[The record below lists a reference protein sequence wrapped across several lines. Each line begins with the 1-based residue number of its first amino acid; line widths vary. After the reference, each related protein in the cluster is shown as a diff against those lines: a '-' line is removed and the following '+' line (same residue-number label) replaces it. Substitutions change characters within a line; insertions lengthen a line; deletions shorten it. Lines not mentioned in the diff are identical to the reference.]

1 MNRYLSFF
9 LLSCFGLS
17 AGCVCAQKPVKRIGD
32 FIESTSYNDHK
43 RGASRSLQ
51 YYPEGDDFVCVNGK
65 NRYTRALYGS
75 WSPFRLETSDRP
87 VFATYDKRN
96 SKNIRFRISMPGG
109 YSAMLDSVGYCE
121 ARYTPG
127 RRSYHLT
134 DPAWGKGEL
143 RISALALPD
152 VDGAIWKL
160 EPVGFSSQS
169 VLTAVMSEIKAH
181 RLNRNG
187 DMGADPADSF
197 EAPENPQ
204 QVETCDIRL
213 KNGVAY
219 LVSVSYTHLTL
230 PTT

>member
-121 ARYTPG
+121 ARYTPAG
-127 RRSYHLT
+127 VIISLTRLGEKENFVSLLWHCRMLMGLSGSWNRSVSLLSRCLRPLCRRSRHT
-134 DPAWGKGEL
+134 
-143 RISALALPD
+143 
-152 VDGAIWKL
+152 V
-160 EPVGFSSQS
+160 
-169 VLTAVMSEIKAH
+169 
-181 RLNRNG
+181 
-187 DMGADPADSF
+187 
-197 EAPENPQ
+197 
-204 QVETCDIRL
+204 
-213 KNGVAY
+213 
-219 LVSVSYTHLTL
+219 
-230 PTT
+230 